1 MLVADAVANFLAD
14 KGCKRAFGLIGGG
27 NFVLMDA
34 ITRRGYTKITP
45 MHHEQAAAMSST
57 YYYRTCGQI
66 APVLVTTGGGSTN
79 AITGVMAAYMDS
91 IPLLVISGNEASKYM
106 YKHTRVLG
114 VQGFNSTLLAIE
126 FTKLAARPLA
136 HEVIGT
142 LDEGISCALG
152 NLGWKDRRQGPVWI
166 DIPRDVAEMEVK

>member
-45 MHHEQAAAMSST
+45 MHHEQAAAMAAT
-57 YYYRTCGQI
+57 YYYRTCRQI

-79 AITGVMAAYMDS
+79 SITGVMAAYMDS

-106 YKHTRVLG
+106 DDKTRVLG
-114 VQGFNSTLLAIE
+114 VQGYESAELGLQ
-126 FTKLAARPLA
+126 FTKLSQTLMHANR
-136 HEVIGT
+136 VIRI
-142 LDEGISCALG
+142 LDVSVRKALEH
-152 NLGWKDRRQGPVWI
+152 RQGPVWVN
-166 DIPRDVAEMEVK
+166 IPRDVALMEVQ